1 MKLSPTE
8 QFAINRKSLASL
20 NVSCDF
26 KPDALRRELATLT
39 TEVIRIVNMKRLKHA
54 KLVLLETEEEK

>member
-20 NVSCDF
+20 AVSCDT
-26 KPDALRRELATLT
+26 KTEALRRDFATFT
-39 TEVIRIVNMKRLKHA
+39 QEVSRLLQMKRLKHA
-54 KLVLLETEEEK
+54 KIVLLESEEEK